1 MAETGTIRRH
11 ARMLPQTVAL
21 MIIGLAGL
29 ALSTSFVVAA
39 SNITN
44 RTWDEPGDEGSLTT
58 LAALTDVTFFI
69 GVAALVGAIVLAG
82 VTELFRRYAGTAT
95 ASDT

>member
-1 MAETGTIRRH
+1 
-11 ARMLPQTVAL
+11 
-21 MIIGLAGL
+21 
-29 ALSTSFVVAA
+29 
-39 SNITN
+39 
-44 RTWDEPGDEGSLTT
+44 
-58 LAALTDVTFFI
+58 LTDVTFFI